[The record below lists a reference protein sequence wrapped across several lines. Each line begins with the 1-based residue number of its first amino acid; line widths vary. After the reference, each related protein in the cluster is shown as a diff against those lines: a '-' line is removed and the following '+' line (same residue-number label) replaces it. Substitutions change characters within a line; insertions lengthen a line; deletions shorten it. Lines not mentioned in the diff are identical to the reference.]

1 MRDPTTLPLRI
12 PLPVVLALAGYSRS
26 TLRNRQRA
34 GLMPKPVDRGTS
46 GGIYDRDA
54 VLKALK
60 IVKDDAP
67 EKQDWS
73 ISADAFRKDRPRQIR
88 GAQAPRGRHA
98 PRAVSGAGSPSPL
111 RLVADNSPAA
121 QR

>member
-34 GLMPKPVDRGTS
+34 KLMPLPVDLGAT

-60 IVKDDAP
+60 IVKDDAVP
-67 EKQDWS
+67 KQDWS
-73 ISADAFRKDRPRQIR
+73 VDPDAIRQVR
-88 GAQAPRGRHA
+88 SRQVRRAEAARRRDA
-98 PRAVSGAGSPSPL
+98 SRAVPSAGAPAPI
-111 RLVADNSPAA
+111 RLVADNPAA
-121 QR
+121 P

>member
-1 MRDPTTLPLRI
+1 MREPPIIPADATTLPPRLD
-12 PLPVVLALAGYSRS
+12 LPTVLALAGYSRS

-34 GLMPKPVDRGTS
+34 GLMPKPVDRGAT
-46 GGIYDRDA
+46 GGIFDRDA

-73 ISADAFRKDRPRQIR
+73 VTREDLLGARERQKLGRK
-88 GAQAPRGRHA
+88 GAARGRLA
-98 PRAVSGAGSPSPL
+98 PPV
-111 RLVADNSPAA
+111 
-121 QR
+121 